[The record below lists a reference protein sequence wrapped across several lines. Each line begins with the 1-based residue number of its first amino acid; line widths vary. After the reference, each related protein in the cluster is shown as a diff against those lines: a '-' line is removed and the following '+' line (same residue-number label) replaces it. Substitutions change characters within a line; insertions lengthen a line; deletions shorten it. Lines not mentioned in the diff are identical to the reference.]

1 MQKKAEL
8 TERDFFKNPFTA
20 GEIKAL
26 LRGRQPSEMFN
37 FRSPSF
43 KKLSLDPESLQ
54 DRDLI
59 EKMLKEPRLIRRP
72 IVKIG
77 RKVYFGASAEKLG
90 DIVKA

>member
-8 TERDFFKNPFTA
+8 SERDFFKNPFTA

-26 LRGRQPSEMFN
+26 LRGNRPSEMFN

-54 DRDLI
+54 DKDLI
-59 EKMLKEPRLIRRP
+59 ERMLQEPRLIRRP
-72 IVKIG
+72 VVKIG
-77 RKVYFGASAEKLG
+77 AKVYFGASAEKLA
-90 DIVKA
+90 DIIKA

>member
-1 MQKKAEL
+1 MQKKVEL
-8 TERDFFKNPFTA
+8 TERDFFKIPFTA
-20 GEIKAL
+20 GEIKVL

-43 KKLSLDPESLQ
+43 KKLSVDPESLQ
-54 DRDLI
+54 DQDLI

-77 RKVYFGASAEKLG
+77 QKVYFGASPEKLG
-90 DIVKA
+90 DIIKA

>member
-8 TERDFFKNPFTA
+8 SERDFFKNPFTA

-26 LRGRQPSEMFN
+26 LRGSRPSEMFN

-43 KKLSLDPESLQ
+43 KKLSVDPESLQ
-54 DRDLI
+54 DQDLI

-77 RKVYFGASAEKLG
+77 QKVYFGASPEKLG
-90 DIVKA
+90 DIIKA